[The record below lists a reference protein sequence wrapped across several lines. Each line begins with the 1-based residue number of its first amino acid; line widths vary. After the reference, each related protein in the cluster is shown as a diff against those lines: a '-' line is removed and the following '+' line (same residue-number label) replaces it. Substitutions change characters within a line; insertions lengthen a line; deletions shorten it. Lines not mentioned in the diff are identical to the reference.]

1 MNADKTHFEFTGG
14 AKSIARVEC
23 RGTPSKGYNF
33 LTRSGSLK
41 KCSVSG
47 FGCKLYRYGIIVA
60 AWSERCEIDEP

>member
-1 MNADKTHFEFTGG
+1 MSGDTLE
-14 AKSIARVEC
+14 R
-23 RGTPSKGYNF
+23 YNF
-33 LTRSGSLK
+33 LTRLGSLK